1 MYKEI
6 LCNFDNIYKAYK
18 IAHRGKTD
26 DKEVIEF
33 DKDKIY
39 NLKKLQEKLLNK
51 QWDEIFTYYRFV
63 ITDPK
68 KRTVDALYFEG
79 RIVQHVLCDLILRP
93 YFERRLIKENAAC
106 RINKGTEYAVN
117 LLKKGII
124 EYYKKNDDGYVLQA
138 DVHKYFP
145 SIDRKKLKEIIDY
158 PNKEILELIHWIID
172 CAPGNGIPIGNQ
184 SSQWFALYYLDKIDR
199 IIKEKYRC
207 KIYVRYMDDLIVIDK
222 SKDKLKRILGDITQI
237 GRECGLEFNGKTQIF
252 PLRKGICFLSWK
264 FIRKENI
271 IKLLN
276 PRKKSGK
283 IKKIKEIFNEE
294 PDKFWERFQ
303 SMRAYLRLGNTYYF
317 RKKRLIYNYI

>member
-68 KRTVDALYFEG
+68 KRT
-79 RIVQHVLCDLILRP
+79 
-93 YFERRLIKENAAC
+93 
-106 RINKGTEYAVN
+106 
-117 LLKKGII
+117 
-124 EYYKKNDDGYVLQA
+124 
-138 DVHKYFP
+138 
-145 SIDRKKLKEIIDY
+145 
-158 PNKEILELIHWIID
+158 
-172 CAPGNGIPIGNQ
+172 
-184 SSQWFALYYLDKIDR
+184 
-199 IIKEKYRC
+199 
-207 KIYVRYMDDLIVIDK
+207 
-222 SKDKLKRILGDITQI
+222 
-237 GRECGLEFNGKTQIF
+237 
-252 PLRKGICFLSWK
+252 
-264 FIRKENI
+264 KENI